1 MATRK
6 EYIYQIKGNKL
17 SLLELDFSTSDGLNL
32 SGVTVGQQYG
42 TSGDGLT
49 DDIPSGS
56 TIYKSPLETVSSG
69 LEIEY
74 ATYESIESDSD
85 DIPVASYLQKALV
98 YYVKA
103 RLAEDILDLEQ
114 KEYFMREFRKM
125 VEKHENA
132 KVAGPRIIM
141 SGNMAIR

>member
-1 MATRK
+1 MANRK
-6 EYIYQIKGNKL
+6 EYSYQIKANKL
-17 SLLELDFSTSDGLNL
+17 SLIEKDFTTTDGL
-32 SGVTVGQQYG
+32 
-42 TSGDGLT
+42 
-49 DDIPSGS
+49 
-56 TIYKSPLETVSSG
+56 
-69 LEIEY
+69 EY
-74 ATYESIESDSD
+74 ATYSSISDESD
-85 DIPVASYLQKALV
+85 DIPVASYIQKALV

-103 RLAEDILDLEQ
+103 RVAEDLMDLEK

>member
-1 MATRK
+1 MAARK
-6 EYIYQIKGNKL
+6 EYAYYIRGNQVAIIEK
-17 SLLELDFSTSDGLNL
+17 DYTGIDDGLNY
-32 SGVTVGQQYG
+32 TY
-42 TSGDGLT
+42 TSGSGI
-49 DDIPSGS
+49 DIPSGTS
-56 TIYKSPLETVSSG
+56 NYKSPLTAVTNG

-74 ATYESIESDSD
+74 VTHAPIEDEGS

-103 RLAEDILDLEQ
+103 RIAEDVMDVER

-132 KVAGPRIIM
+132 KTTGPRMIM
-141 SGNMAIR
+141 PGNMAIR